1 MQKSVSIL
9 FAAALAWSGAA
20 AAQNVNGANITW
32 YGNYT
37 PGKIQTV
44 PDDKTPGGTKDI
56 VTGLTPPSSSTD
68 QITAVA
74 PSYFGFGYVLVG
86 SPASSLITVRHV
98 RKIPPPG
105 FLNQKTGQAQMVV
118 ETTVQTTIG
127 RKDLFIGQAITEPD
141 SLPKGQW
148 TFQVWYGNKLLAE
161 KSFTVAQS
169 GQTNSPA
176 NKSEPGGAAPATP
189 ATGDSSGK

>member
-1 MQKSVSIL
+1 MHKLVAIL
-9 FAAALAWSGAA
+9 FATALLWSGAA
-20 AAQNVNGANITW
+20 TAQTVNGANISW

-37 PGKIQTV
+37 PGKIQSV
-44 PDDKTPGGTKDI
+44 PDAHTPGGTKDI
-56 VTGLTPPSSSTD
+56 VTGLTPPSSNAD
-68 QITAVA
+68 QINAVA

-105 FLNQKTGQAQMVV
+105 FLNEKTGQAQMVV

-127 RKDLFIGQAITEPD
+127 RKDLFIGQAITDAE

-161 KSFTVAQS
+161 KSFAVALP
-169 GQTNSPA
+169 GPTISP
-176 NKSEPGGAAPATP
+176 PGGATP
-189 ATGDSSGK
+189 APVTPGQGSGSGK